1 MEPVFMILGQSCASA
16 ACMALDDK
24 ISVQDVPY
32 AKLREQLLKDGQVL
46 EYKAPAKAPGD
57 TGKSANRKHI
67 DKSKL
72 EGVVVDDSEAKL
84 EGSWTNSGTNSPFVE
99 HGYQH
104 DSAAKDGKCIARFE
118 AKLPA
123 AGKYEVRF
131 AYPANSNRA
140 SNIPVEIQTVAGA
153 KTVYVN
159 EKKDA
164 PIDDTFVSLG
174 VFEFAAE
181 KPAVVKVSNLETDG
195 YVVVDAVQWLP
206 VK

>member
-16 ACMALDDK
+16 AWIALDDK
-24 ISVQDVPY
+24 IDVQDVPY
-32 AKLREQLLKDGQVL
+32 AKLREQLLKDGQIL
-46 EYKAPAKAPGD
+46 EYKAAAKAGDD
-57 TGKSANRKHI
+57 TGKSANRKSI
-67 DKSKL
+67 DVVKL
-72 EGVVVDDSEAKL
+72 EGIVVDDTEAKFT
-84 EGSWTNSGTNSPFVE
+84 GSWTHSGANSPYVG

-104 DSAAKDGKCIARFE
+104 DSAAKDGKSSARFE

-123 AGKYEVRF
+123 AGRYEVRF
-131 AYPANSNRA
+131 AYPVNANRA
-140 SNIPVEIQTVAGA
+140 SHIPVEIQTATGA

-159 EKKDA
+159 EQKDA

-174 VFEFAAE
+174 VFEFAADQ
-181 KPAVVKVSNLETDG
+181 PAVVKVSNLETDG